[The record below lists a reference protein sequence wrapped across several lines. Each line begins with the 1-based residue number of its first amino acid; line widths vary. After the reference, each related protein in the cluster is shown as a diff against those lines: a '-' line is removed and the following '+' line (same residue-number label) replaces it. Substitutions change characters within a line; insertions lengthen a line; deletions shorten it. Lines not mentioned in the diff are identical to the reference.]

1 MPQVTLRVGQRVT
14 QTQLVGVKRLLRFAG
29 TIIESPDTE
38 RGCRTKM
45 TVKVN
50 GDITKLWQNWSHG
63 LQCVTCYGNLV
74 PDLKRLLPFQGNRVG
89 ERGVRLSPVS
99 VTETGPQARRGRNGP
114 VPRESRPG
122 KSGWGRLL
130 LSRV

>member
-1 MPQVTLRVGQRVT
+1 MREQAVCPADREIEGCVPQVTLRVGQRVT
-14 QTQLVGVKRLLRFAG
+14 QTQLVGVERLLRFAG

-74 PDLKRLLPFQGNRVG
+74 PDLKRFCHFKGIELVN
-89 ERGVRLSPVS
+89 E
-99 VTETGPQARRGRNGP
+99 A
-114 VPRESRPG
+114 
-122 KSGWGRLL
+122 
-130 LSRV
+130 